1 MKLTSLYVDK
11 YKNIQQGVLFFSDEG
26 YTALVGENG
35 SGKSNWVEAVT
46 AVICHLL
53 GEQTPPF
60 NYTLKLEGEKKII
73 YDGTNVF
80 FKDGDSEVVK
90 EAMDLPKRL
99 IACYSG
105 EDHRLWDNYL
115 IKSYAKYFGTTQMN
129 AVVEPNILY
138 VNRYHWAAALITLLC
153 SEQEEVKAFVKE
165 LWGGKEIGLDRIKVE
180 VEIEPYA
187 KGYKDENAA
196 RLLDLLKQ
204 DDLYMIG
211 IKGTNLGIVGD
222 DNLAKCRRL
231 YYLLYALCMPVKNKD
246 LGIKMRKAVKAL
258 DLVTDDGL
266 KLTTLSEGHKKR
278 ILMMLMTRILGDENT
293 VYLLDEPDAHVDV
306 TAKKGILE
314 LISTAKGYTL
324 MTTHSPI
331 MTSMMKPET
340 VETVIEGFANKTKWS
355 NIVGN
360 LSDNRITTVDNF
372 LFTFKKKVFITEG
385 KSDIL
390 YIRKAIER
398 LKDTEPRV
406 AKLNKAASF
415 CLNGAG
421 GVEFFL
427 ENSLLP
433 IVDYYDKMLF
443 IFDNDKA
450 GKGAQGKLNTF
461 IDSHKALKG
470 KISSLVYQSV
480 YTRTV
485 NHDFLVEDYFPVT
498 CYKGKDD
505 SIPDFNIAGFP
516 KYNEIKKMSAAE
528 AAIKRYISEHFED
541 ADFNSGVYSG
551 FIPLLDE
558 IIKLLEL

>member
-1 MKLTSLYVDK
+1 MKISSLFVNA
-11 YKNIQQGVLFFSDEG
+11 YKNIQQGSLFFSEEG

-35 SGKSNWVEAVT
+35 SGKSNWVEAVA
-46 AVICHLL
+46 AVVCHIL
-53 GEQTPPF
+53 GEDAPDF
-60 NYTLKLEGEKKII
+60 HYILSLEGGKKVEF
-73 YDGTNVF
+73 DGTNPKY
-80 FKDGDSEVVK
+80 KDGDSEIEK
-90 EAMDLPKRL
+90 DRLGLPLRL

-105 EDHRLWDNYL
+105 EDPRLWERYF
-115 IKSYAKYFGTTQMN
+115 IKSYAKYFGATQMN
-129 AVVEPNILY
+129 TVEDPNILY

-153 SEQEEVKAFVKE
+153 SDDTEVKAFIKE
-165 LWGGKEIGLDRIKVE
+165 LWGKEIGLDKIKVI
-180 VEIEPYA
+180 VKIDGGA
-187 KGYKDENAA
+187 KGYKDANAA
-196 RLLDLLKQ
+196 QLLETLKQ
-204 DDLYMIG
+204 PDLYMIG

-231 YYLLYALCMPVKNKD
+231 YYLLYALCMPVENKE
-246 LGIKMRKAVKAL
+246 LGIKMRKAVSSI
-258 DLVTDDGL
+258 DLVTDDGQ

-278 ILMMLMTRILGDENT
+278 ILIMLMTRILGDENT

-306 TAKKGILE
+306 TAKKSILD
-314 LISTAKGYTL
+314 LIATAKGYTL

-331 MTSMMKPET
+331 MTSMMKPKA
-340 VETVIEGFANKTKWS
+340 VETVIDGFANQTKWS
-355 NIVGN
+355 DIVGN
-360 LSDNRITTVDNF
+360 LSDNKITTVDNF

-398 LKDTEPRV
+398 LKDAEPRV
-406 AKLNKAASF
+406 AKLNEAASF

-450 GKGAQGKLNTF
+450 GKDAQGKLNKF
-461 IDSHKALKG
+461 LDNHRHLKG
-470 KISSLVYQSV
+470 KIDSRVYANT
-480 YTRTV
+480 YTRPV

-498 CYKGKDD
+498 CYKGKDEN
-505 SIPDFNIAGFP
+505 IPDFNISGFP
-516 KYNEIKKMSAAE
+516 KYNEIKQMNAAE
-528 AAIKRYISEHFED
+528 AHIKKYIFDHYQD
-541 ADFNSGVYSG
+541 ADFDSRVYAG

-558 IIKLLEL
+558 IIKVLGL